1 MKNNISDV
9 TKESDKKRLII
20 AKLRIQRS
28 NVFRFGGNSQNDRS
42 RITRCQGKDGK
53 YQNATPKR
61 TGIIY
66 KILLIMYLAIWTMC
80 PFHIAYHKRL
90 LQQAFS

>member
-28 NVFRFGGNSQNDRS
+28 NRMIVPGSPGVRERMVN
-42 RITRCQGKDGK
+42 TR
-53 YQNATPKR
+53 NATPKR